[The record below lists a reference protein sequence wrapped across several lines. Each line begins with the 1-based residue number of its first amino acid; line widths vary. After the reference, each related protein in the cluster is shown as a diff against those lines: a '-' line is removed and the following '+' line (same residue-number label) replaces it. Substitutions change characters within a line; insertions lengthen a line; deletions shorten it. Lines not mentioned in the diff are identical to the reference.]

1 MANILKDITNVIK
14 VNEQSEIFDK
24 KINVSDKTN
33 SLLNNLDEGDDNL
46 GQFRIKIFGIGG
58 AGCNVIDHMIS
69 ARAWPDNVSLY
80 ALNTDYKAL
89 KRIQGLTNVYLLG
102 KSILRGAGSGG
113 DPTIGKL
120 SVEEAV
126 NDVRSVLENTDIL
139 FIVAGLGKGTGSGAS
154 PEIAKIARELGILT
168 VAIVN
173 FPSVNAEGRNVYE
186 NALNSFNTLKNEVNS
201 ITRISNDKIISNV
214 QNISYAQAFEQ
225 SNIEVTNT
233 INEIVDMIGNASN
246 INLDFA
252 DVANFFKNHKT
263 FMAGTFAL
271 SEEYSF
277 KQLSE
282 TINRS
287 IKNSYSDM
295 IFQTENIKLLLNLKI
310 NTKIPVSV
318 TNDIRNIFKECT
330 KDHALTLVNGVDYI
344 NIEGLRAWY
353 LISAS
358 DQGQS
363 FVSETGVDKEN
374 SNKFMDETKMF
385 ENEKF
390 INLNEYNDYT
400 KTNTGGVKRE
410 TIQLDT
416 QDILLESER
425 FNSHDASKLM
435 TKAINTVMQ
444 KDYDSN
450 NRTKKYN

>member
-1 MANILKDITNVIK
+1 
-14 VNEQSEIFDK
+14 
-24 KINVSDKTN
+24 
-33 SLLNNLDEGDDNL
+33 
-46 GQFRIKIFGIGG
+46 
-58 AGCNVIDHMIS
+58 
-69 ARAWPDNVSLY
+69 LY

-344 NIEGLRAWY
+344 NIEGLRA
-353 LISAS
+353 
-358 DQGQS
+358 
-363 FVSETGVDKEN
+363 
-374 SNKFMDETKMF
+374 
-385 ENEKF
+385 
-390 INLNEYNDYT
+390 
-400 KTNTGGVKRE
+400 
-410 TIQLDT
+410 
-416 QDILLESER
+416 
-425 FNSHDASKLM
+425 
-435 TKAINTVMQ
+435 
-444 KDYDSN
+444 
-450 NRTKKYN
+450 